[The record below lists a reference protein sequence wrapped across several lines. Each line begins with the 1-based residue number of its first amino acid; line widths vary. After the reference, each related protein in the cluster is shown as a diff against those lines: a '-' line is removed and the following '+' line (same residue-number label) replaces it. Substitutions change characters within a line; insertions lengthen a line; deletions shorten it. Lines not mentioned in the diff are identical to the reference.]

1 MRIKISEL
9 SIAALNWAV
18 AEAQGVSYG
27 RDISGAI
34 TATRVSPVMFFGTLT
49 TRYKKKDD
57 FVISPGGSYS
67 PATEPAQAYPI
78 ISANGISTKYSSD
91 GKHVTAFIDRG
102 DPVEQTGPTLLIAAM
117 RCFAVYRLGL
127 EIEVPDESLG
137 IQK

>member
-57 FVISPGGSYS
+57 FVISPGGSYT
-67 PATEPAQAYPI
+67 PATDPVQAYLI
-78 ISANGISTKYSSD
+78 ISTIGISCDYSLD
-91 GKHVTAFIDRG
+91 RKQVTAYIEGTDI
-102 DPVEQTGPTLLIAAM
+102 EQTGPTLLVAAM
-117 RCFAVYRLGL
+117 RCFVAHRLGN
-127 EIEVPDESLG
+127 EIEVPDELLG